1 MNFHNMITA
10 SSIQTVKDRMDVVE
24 VVSQFVK
31 LDRNQKGLCP
41 FHAEKSPS
49 FQVSPKRQTFKCFGC
64 GQGGDAIHFLMEHE
78 KIDFIGAIE
87 WLASHYQITLEHE
100 QETDVSKQK
109 REQVKD
115 ATKGMLESISLAL
128 KIYQQ
133 KLNAAD
139 KTTEPW
145 VYMLNQRQYSE
156 EVILSWGLGYAPND
170 WQCITHSIINANLYE
185 PAAAIGL
192 VKTKEGKTYDFYRNR
207 IIIPIHDVH
216 GRTIGLAGRWLPT
229 GNSEEDKKQ
238 AKYINP
244 QESLVYHKSK
254 TLFGLYQALIAKAFA
269 KDKNGVVPPAFFVE
283 GYFDVISLHEAGIRN
298 TVSGCGTAITVDQV
312 RVMKKYTTHFVV
324 FTDGDSAGKSA
335 AMKFIDICLT
345 ENVRVDVI
353 ELPEGQDP
361 DSYIKSF
368 IQSPASAVEEPAE
381 A

>member
-1 MNFHNMITA
+1 MITP
-10 SSIQTVKDRMDVVE
+10 SSIKTVKDRMDVVE

-49 FQVSPKRQTFKCFGC
+49 FQVSAKRQTFKCFGC
-64 GQGGDAIHFLMEHE
+64 GTGGDAIHFLMEHE

-87 WLASHYQITLEHE
+87 WLAAHYQITLEHE
-100 QETDVSKQK
+100 QETDATKQK
-109 REQVKD
+109 REQAKD
-115 ATKGMLESISLAL
+115 ATKGMLDAATMAH
-128 KIYQQ
+128 KAYQAQ
-133 KLNAAD
+133 LSKMQRSD
-139 KTTEPW
+139 GPW
-145 VYMLNQRQYSE
+145 PYMLQERGYTE
-156 EVILSWGLGYAPND
+156 EVILSWGIGYAPNE
-170 WQCITHSIINANLYE
+170 WQFITHRIINANLYE
-185 PAAAIGL
+185 PASAAGIL
-192 VKTKEGKTYDFYRNR
+192 KTKEGKTYDFYRNR

-216 GRTIGLAGRWLPT
+216 GRVIGLAGRWLPT
-229 GNSEEDKKQ
+229 GNTEEDKKQ

-244 QESLVYHKSK
+244 QESLIYHKSK
-254 TLFGLYQALIAKAFA
+254 TLFGLYQALISKAFA

-298 TVSGCGTAITVDQV
+298 TVSGCGTAITVDQI
-312 RVMKKYTTHFVV
+312 RLMKKYTTHFVV

-335 AMKFIDICLT
+335 AMKFIDLCLS

-353 ELPEGQDP
+353 ELPDDQDP

-368 IQSPASAVEEPAE
+368 IQSPVSAVEEPAD